1 MKGVVVTTDMEIH
14 VEDFGEPLY
23 KTVGAAVGGH
33 IEHVLPLGLK
43 KPYCMIVNEE
53 GLLENL
59 PINSIGCLLYGTAFH
74 QCPIVLLSTLQ
85 SE

>member
-33 IEHVLPLGLK
+33 IEHVLPLG
-43 KPYCMIVNEE
+43 
-53 GLLENL
+53 
-59 PINSIGCLLYGTAFH
+59 
-74 QCPIVLLSTLQ
+74 
-85 SE
+85 